1 MFAVIA
7 TLFIG
12 LFAWAYQFEVDQVIR
27 AEAKVVPVKDVV
39 QVQNRFAG
47 TLETVEVGLGDRV
60 SKGQVLFLIDPE
72 DSAIDLVQTQQALQV
87 AGAQRAR
94 LQALLSGDD
103 VRFPQ
108 GTSTELKAT
117 QTALLLAKRNE
128 VSSRDRLLE
137 AQAMTLQLSVDEA
150 LASARAAR
158 EQAELVQEEVE
169 LVKPLVAAKA
179 EPEVRLIRLRRQL
192 SELEERAELSELSA
206 RRLKAEVD
214 SVQSQR
220 EQLQDAFR
228 LESQELL
235 AQTEVERTRLEK
247 EVERADTRAS
257 RSQVISPIDGIVT
270 ALPFAVVGQI
280 ADAGTVLAEVVP
292 AETEYQ
298 VEARL
303 RPMDVGNVKLG
314 QKARLSLAA
323 YDFADYGHIDARLT
337 EVAQNITEEPQAEP
351 YYKAILAIEA
361 AEFSKSGDP
370 VELMPGLLGQIDV
383 LGEPVTVLSYV
394 TKPVTKLGSRAL
406 TEQ

>member
-1 MFAVIA
+1 M
-7 TLFIG
+7 
-12 LFAWAYQFEVDQVIR
+12 
-27 AEAKVVPVKDVV
+27 
-39 QVQNRFAG
+39 
-47 TLETVEVGLGDRV
+47 
-60 SKGQVLFLIDPE
+60 
-72 DSAIDLVQTQQALQV
+72 
-87 AGAQRAR
+87 
-94 LQALLSGDD
+94 
-103 VRFPQ
+103 
-108 GTSTELKAT
+108 
-117 QTALLLAKRNE
+117 
-128 VSSRDRLLE
+128 
-137 AQAMTLQLSVDEA
+137 
-150 LASARAAR
+150 
-158 EQAELVQEEVE
+158 
-169 LVKPLVAAKA
+169 
-179 EPEVRLIRLRRQL
+179 RRQL

-206 RRLKAEVD
+206 RRLEAEVD

>member
-94 LQALLSGDD
+94 LLALLSGDD
-103 VRFPQ
+103 VQFPPD
-108 GTSTELKAT
+108 TSTELKAT

-206 RRLKAEVD
+206 RRLEAEVD

-298 VEARL
+298 IEARL

>member
-94 LQALLSGDD
+94 LLALLSGDD

-169 LVKPLVAAKA
+169 LVKPLVVAKA

-192 SELEERAELSELSA
+192 SELEERAELSQLSA
-206 RRLKAEVD
+206 RRLEAEVD

>member
-94 LQALLSGDD
+94 LLALLSGDD

-206 RRLKAEVD
+206 RRLEAEVD

>member
-94 LQALLSGDD
+94 LLALLSGDD

-192 SELEERAELSELSA
+192 SELEERAELSQLSA
-206 RRLKAEVD
+206 RRLEAEVD

>member
-1 MFAVIA
+1 M
-7 TLFIG
+7 
-12 LFAWAYQFEVDQVIR
+12 
-27 AEAKVVPVKDVV
+27 
-39 QVQNRFAG
+39 
-47 TLETVEVGLGDRV
+47 
-60 SKGQVLFLIDPE
+60 
-72 DSAIDLVQTQQALQV
+72 QTQQALQV

-94 LQALLSGDD
+94 LLALLSGDD

-192 SELEERAELSELSA
+192 SELEERAELSQLSA
-206 RRLKAEVD
+206 RRLEAEVD

-270 ALPFAVVGQI
+270 ALPFVVVGQI